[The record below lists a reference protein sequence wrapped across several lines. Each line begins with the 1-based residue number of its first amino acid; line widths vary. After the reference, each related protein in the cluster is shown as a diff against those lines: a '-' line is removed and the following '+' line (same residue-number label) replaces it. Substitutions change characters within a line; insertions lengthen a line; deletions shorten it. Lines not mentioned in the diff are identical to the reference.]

1 MQLESVLYMHT
12 HRVTHLTFVKC
23 CTIVFF
29 FLICKFWY
37 LIYIY
42 VYITPLNFQYIA
54 HSI

>member
-29 FLICKFWY
+29 SHLQILVFD
-37 LIYIY
+37 IYICIY
-42 VYITPLNFQYIA
+42 YTIKL
-54 HSI
+54 SIYRA